1 MGENAC
7 ASWGTALEERMKE
20 PVAVKSMVWNNAAR
34 LRPSLPVSDPRS
46 ARVPSL
52 VGQAELQTTRYT

>member
-1 MGENAC
+1 
-7 ASWGTALEERMKE
+7 MKE